1 MARDLAPEDAA
12 RLDDWVA
19 QVASAL
25 SVDLAVP
32 TSGLLKLAAEVA
44 HGVLRPAAPVTGF
57 LVGAALAASPQL
69 SADEVLARVRSLLEA
84 FPPGGAEPGTTA

>member
-1 MARDLAPEDAA
+1 MARDLAPEDSA

-25 SVDLAVP
+25 SVDVDVP
-32 TSGLLKLAAEVA
+32 VAGLLKLAADVA

-69 SADEVLARVRSLLEA
+69 APDEALARVRAVLEA
-84 FPPGGAEPGTTA
+84 FPAAGADPGASA